1 MKIRLGF
8 VANSSSSSF
17 AVVVAFPP
25 NFAVTIE
32 NIKAYLKL
40 DSLTH
45 DEIEFVGMELLNQD
59 DFDSAA
65 DFETLAQKL
74 AYRVDLKDSE
84 AVANFLAKEIYD
96 SMRIDLAIQNPNSP
110 KTEMIKLP
118 TADIYAFDGNVIPA
132 FNRVFQEASYFEKD
146 VKAIY
151 NG

>member
-25 NFAVTIE
+25 DFEVTIA

-40 DSLTH
+40 ADLTP
-45 DEIEFVGMELLNQD
+45 DEIEYVGMELLNQD
-59 DFDSAA
+59 DFDSAS
-65 DFETLAQKL
+65 DFEAMAQKL
-74 AYRVDLKDSE
+74 AYRVDLKDPA
-84 AVANFLAKEIYD
+84 AVADFLANEIYD
-96 SMRIDLAIQNPNSP
+96 SMQVDLGVHDPSSSKA
-110 KTEMIKLP
+110 EMIKLP
-118 TADIYAFDGNVIPA
+118 VGDIYAFDGNVIPA
-132 FNRVFQEASYFEKD
+132 ITRVFREAPYFEKG

>member
-25 NFAVTIE
+25 DFEVTIE

-65 DFETLAQKL
+65 DFEALTQKL
-74 AYRVDLKDSE
+74 AHRVDLKDPA
-84 AVANFLAKEIYD
+84 AVGDFLAKELYD
-96 SMRIDLAIQNPNSP
+96 SMRVDLGGQTISLSKA
-110 KTEMIKLP
+110 EMIKLP
-118 TADIYAFDGNVIPA
+118 GADIYAFDGNVIPA
-132 FNRVFQEASYFEKD
+132 INRVFQEAPYFEKG